1 MELKLSNKY
10 MPVIFMSY
18 PRESKR
24 RYIPDNTG
32 RDVKFNKIRRKVIEF
47 HKQRIV
53 KVRSNPFMRNANT
66 RREFQ
71 SMFIKGKV

>member
-1 MELKLSNKY
+1 

-24 RYIPDNTG
+24 RYIPDNTE

-47 HKQRIV
+47 HKQRVV
-53 KVRSNPFMRNANT
+53 KMRSNPFICNANT
-66 RREFQ
+66 RKVFQ
-71 SMFIKGKV
+71 SMFITGKL